1 MSERLVATLNVAFDD
16 DGDGDGTGSGAGK
29 NRIILEQATRRFDFN
44 GNLWVRGY
52 SGVTYRLATSA
63 GTAAMADVASRDIL
77 REGLKFSNSASATL
91 KYPTASGVTITP
103 GVLMK
108 KIKNNYG
115 QTRIVEASDVTLR
128 YDSESTS
135 VIAESGVPGKKLP
148 TPVYGVAFVSYSAS
162 YDHIRYT
169 PGIER
174 IHFTQGVSFTIGTV
188 YGYHDYDVASVDM
201 EVDIQDAETKAA
213 YARVYSKIVLD
224 SKGVWEFPPNWQSTY
239 DNNQRKSG
247 DDREDYPSEGTFPNH
262 PTRKIDADNSFVDER
277 VHVIIHV
284 NTMGQLSYEYP
295 KGIQRIYAPYW
306 GHANYTP
313 QYHGR
318 FAEPPGGSTAS
329 SAEEFLFRLNNRG
342 WHTVFLDVDK
352 DEIKSRLEKNYRGIT
367 FDS

>member
-1 MSERLVATLNVAFDD
+1 M
-16 DGDGDGTGSGAGK
+16 
-29 NRIILEQATRRFDFN
+29 
-44 GNLWVRGY
+44 
-52 SGVTYRLATSA
+52 ATSA
-63 GTAAMADVASRDIL
+63 GTAAITSVVSRDIW

-135 VIAESGVPGKKLP
+135 VIAESGVPGKKLS
-148 TPVYGVAFVSYSAS
+148 TPVYGVAFVSYSAI
-162 YDHIRYT
+162 YDNIRYT
-169 PGIER
+169 PGTER
-174 IHFTQGVSFTIGTV
+174 IGFTGGVQFNIGTV

-201 EVDIQDAETKAA
+201 ELDITSAETTAE

-224 SKGVWEFPPNWQSTY
+224 AKGVWEFPPNWQGTY
-239 DNNQRKSG
+239 DNNQNKTGEERQ
-247 DDREDYPSEGTFPNH
+247 DYPSEGEFPNH
-262 PTRKIDADNSFVDER
+262 PSATIDADNSFVDER

-284 NTMGQLSYEYP
+284 DTMGRLSYEHP
-295 KGIQRIYAPYW
+295 RGIQRIYAPYW

-318 FAEPPGGSTAS
+318 FAEPPGGSNAS

-342 WHTVFLDVDK
+342 WHTVFLDVNK
-352 DEIKSRLEKNYRGIT
+352 NAVKSRLESSYPGIK